1 MAWRSHGMMTTM
13 TMMLHALPALADA
26 GQAFAPGPV
35 QAPEATRIL
44 EAEGVSAAHA
54 VAQRLPAL
62 PEISER
68 ALCALGRV
76 RGNGIPAA
84 NGSSR
89 MGEPSGR
96 QHQYRNASPG

>member
-44 EAEGVSAAHA
+44 EAGGVSAAHA

-76 RGNGIPAA
+76 RDSWQRDSCSERQQPDGRAQRKAA
-84 NGSSR
+84 
-89 MGEPSGR
+89 PV
-96 QHQYRNASPG
+96 P

>member
-1 MAWRSHGMMTTM
+1 MMTTM

-54 VAQRLPAL
+54 VAHAT
-62 PEISER
+62 
-68 ALCALGRV
+68 V
-76 RGNGIPAA
+76 GNGIPAP